1 MLTLKKVE
9 KPTGFEPYY
18 ADPPITP
25 AEAEEEEDIYG
36 DHNPFAERI
45 QIAMQRYKS
54 KRKFSAQ
61 KSDIWTKFIKFGGI
75 ETGPRTF
82 TGRLSKEDMED
93 KTVAEISQLT
103 ATDFTREDQYELET
117 TESKWVVD
125 FEGVAKGFL

>member
-1 MLTLKKVE
+1 MLTLYKPE

-54 KRKFSAQ
+54 RRKFSVH
-61 KSDIWTKFIKFGGI
+61 KSDIWVKFIKFGGI
-75 ETGPRTF
+75 ETGPRMF
-82 TGRLSKEDMED
+82 TGRLSKEDLED
-93 KTVAEISQLT
+93 KTAAEISSLT
-103 ATDFTREDQYELET
+103 ATDFTREDQYDLEDP
-117 TESKWVVD
+117 ESRWVVD